1 MTKELLKTKLVEL
14 GYLDNEY
21 LDKYIELVFVN
32 LNTKKTR
39 SSQAHHVIPVID
51 YWNSDEPYDRQAALK
66 LTRQDA
72 TNTVINLLYKD
83 HLLAHAYLTL
93 CSDLVSLQRHYD
105 AQARIKPHSK
115 SINEIIQANYAIMSL
130 AELG

>member
-1 MTKELLKTKLVEL
+1 M
-14 GYLDNEY
+14 
-21 LDKYIELVFVN
+21 
-32 LNTKKTR
+32 
-39 SSQAHHVIPVID
+39 
-51 YWNSDEPYDRQAALK
+51 
-66 LTRQDA
+66 
-72 TNTVINLLYKD
+72 INLLYKD

-130 AELG
+130 AELAELLGVSKEVVNSRRNRLGIQAKQCLKSSKKIV